1 MFEEF
6 VRETNLKKKHSAV
19 WALHTYVIP
28 MILPI
33 TMPNEAYEYLQCIL
47 MQMQSWPWGNSRE
60 DNAFS
65 TKGIGKVY
73 LMHQPSS

>member
-47 MQMQSWPWGNSRE
+47 MQMQSWPWGN
-60 DNAFS
+60 
-65 TKGIGKVY
+65 
-73 LMHQPSS
+73 